1 MINTI
6 KTYDGLKE
14 MGRVLLEK
22 MTSSDTGKFAVFSVF
37 AGTMIYG
44 LKEVLT
50 AMNGHTD
57 IQNN

>member
-1 MINTI
+1 MTNNI

-14 MGRVLLEK
+14 MGRVLVEK
-22 MTSSDTGKFAVFSVF
+22 MTSLDAGKFAVFSVF
-37 AGTMIYG
+37 VGGMIYG

-50 AMNGHTD
+50 AMNGHAD